1 MNKLMS
7 IFAAAA
13 LALCLNGVAFAA
25 DEKPQDQTAN
35 PADQQK
41 QEQDYLAALKKCE
54 NLQDAARQ
62 KCVDQAKQK
71 FNRM

>member
-7 IFAAAA
+7 MFAAVA
-13 LALCLNGVAFAA
+13 LALCLNGTAFAA
-25 DEKPQDQTAN
+25 DPQDQTAN
-35 PADQQK
+35 PVDQQK
-41 QEQDYLAALKKCE
+41 QEQEYLAALKKCE